1 MDKLLRFFVWLGI
14 VLAALVAILR
24 TTSLRWWQV
33 PANDPEL
40 AASLAPTLRAGDWVI
55 LWRLTKPTLGSLVV
69 CPDPDDPSA
78 VVMGRIMARGGQAVE
93 LYGTSV
99 RVDGKA
105 PAIEYSCTD
114 SSFTV
119 VNPDTLKPEELS
131 CDMEDVGGTLHRRG
145 IGKPTS
151 TPRVFT
157 KAVQGDEVFLVSD
170 NRVHPFDSRHF
181 GTLPAS
187 ACRESVVFR
196 LVSRDGFFDVANR
209 LDYIR

>member
-1 MDKLLRFFVWLGI
+1 MQKILRFLVWFGI
-14 VLAALVAILR
+14 VLGAVVGILR
-24 TTSLRWWQV
+24 TTALRWWQV

-55 LWRLTKPTLGSLVV
+55 LWRLTKPAVGALVM
-69 CPDPDDPSA
+69 CPDPDDPQA
-78 VVMGRIMARGGQAVE
+78 VVMGRIMAQGGQAVE
-93 LYGTSV
+93 LQGTAV
-99 RVDGKA
+99 KVDGRV
-105 PAIEYSCTD
+105 PPVEYNCTERT
-114 SSFTV
+114 FTV

-131 CDMEDVGGTLHRRG
+131 CDMEDVGGKLHKRG
-145 IGKPTS
+145 HGTPTS
-151 TPRVFT
+151 TPRVFS
-157 KAVQGDEVFLVSD
+157 KAVPNDQVFLVSD

-181 GTLPAS
+181 GTLDAA